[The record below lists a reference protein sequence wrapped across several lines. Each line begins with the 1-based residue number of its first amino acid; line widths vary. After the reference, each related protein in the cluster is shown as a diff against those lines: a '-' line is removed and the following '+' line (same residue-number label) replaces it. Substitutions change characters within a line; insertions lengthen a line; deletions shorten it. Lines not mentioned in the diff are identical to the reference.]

1 MKSIGSS
8 RLVTLFIAFIVSAM
22 PATVQACSVCMGA
35 DDSRTGPAINSA
47 IFLLLGCIGGVLATL
62 VGFGFY
68 LMKRANAPL
77 PPELELQQS

>member
-1 MKSIGSS
+1 MKSSGSIS
-8 RLVTLFIAFIVSAM
+8 LVVLAISLAASVM

-35 DDSRTGPAINSA
+35 DDSRIGPAINSA
-47 IFLLLGCIGGVLATL
+47 IFLLLGCIGGVLASL

-77 PPELELQQS
+77 PPEAELQQS

>member
-1 MKSIGSS
+1 MKSSGST
-8 RLVTLFIAFIVSAM
+8 RLVTLTIAFAASAM

-35 DDSRTGPAINSA
+35 DDSKIGPAINSA
-47 IFLLLGCIGGVLATL
+47 IFLLLGCIGAVLASL

-77 PPELELQQS
+77 PPEVELQQS